1 MANAL
6 IEEVSAALA
15 EFSGASRLIDL
26 RIGERDEYGLLVE
39 AFAAEEAVQEV
50 GLRDVIALSTSAT
63 IPVTALLGQ
72 PATLEL
78 ALADGTRERFSG
90 EICDAAMLGS
100 DGGLARYR
108 IRISPWIWRLAH
120 VRNCRVWQDK
130 RVIDIVDAVFADY
143 RPAARWRWSDET
155 ASFMA
160 DALPR
165 SYCCQYRESDLD
177 FVLRLLAE
185 EGLCW
190 RVEEGDEGY
199 GLVLFADSSQPGA
212 VPEDASSASDGG
224 IRYHGVSSVEQRD
237 SVQSLHARQR
247 LHASLMTV
255 LSSDYKAR
263 RSVSANSPS
272 HVRYNKLPELES
284 YDVPGQYAYA
294 NSAQARRYVD
304 LQMQGKEARGQL
316 WSGRSTVRTLRAG
329 TRMDVTGAPL
339 RQLGAAGAF
348 TVLQVSS
355 VGINNLPPPA
365 RDALAELFGPLPEL
379 LEQALRVVPMDFG
392 LAIAQA
398 RRTGYANCFEAIPAA
413 APWRPEL
420 PGSDGRTHAKPTAR
434 GAQSAIVVGMG
445 GSDSAQGADELCCDR
460 LGRVRI
466 RFHWQDGG
474 SATCWVRVVQRSVGF
489 QFLPRIGQEVLVQF
503 LENDIDRPV
512 IVGAL
517 YNGQG
522 EGGVVPTPGGARV
535 AQGKV
540 SPFEKANDHAR
551 SGQGN
556 LAGGNSPVWHGASP
570 ESEGHRNGAAQ
581 WGIRSKEFGGPGY
594 SQLLFDDT
602 DGQGRVQLRC
612 SHAATELNLGHLVH
626 SADNYR
632 GSFRGLGAELRTD
645 ASGAVRAGAGL
656 LVSSYRIEHGALVR
670 EPVGEN
676 EAGVGLVRQAVKMV
690 EIFHQATTT
699 HQTVGLAVHAGA
711 SKTNSSVL
719 DENRAPFEA
728 MFGAL
733 TGSTN
738 KQNVGTAAMNT
749 SGAAS
754 ETSSKMT
761 EPLIAIAAMDGF
773 GVNAGQSVQLTSGET
788 ISLMSAGN
796 AQFIGGGMVHIHSHQ
811 SIGLLAGAIK
821 AVDGGLGLHL
831 MASKDAID
839 VQAQSDEVKIQ
850 SRDEINVVSA
860 NSHID
865 WAAAKTISLSTSGGA
880 NISIDGGN
888 ITVVCPGSLKVHAGK
903 KSLCGSENTKLDFPV
918 MPSSL
923 SQYDERFELL
933 NEAGEPVPNMRY
945 RIERSDGGYVE
956 GVTDQQGQLIVQ
968 QGFSPDKILIKLLG
982 RSKNG

>member
-1 MANAL
+1 L

-15 EFSGASRLIDL
+15 EFSGTTRLIHL
-26 RIGERDEYGLLVE
+26 SIGEPDEYGLLVE

-50 GLRDVIALSTSAT
+50 GLRDVIALSTSAY

-78 ALADGTRERFSG
+78 SLANGTRTRFSG
-90 EICDAAMLGS
+90 EVCEAAILGS

-108 IRISPWIWRLAH
+108 IRLAPWIWRLAH
-120 VRNCRVWQDK
+120 VRNCRIWQDK

-143 RPAARWRWSDET
+143 RPTARWRWSNET
-155 ASFMA
+155 GSFMV

-185 EGLCW
+185 EGLSW
-190 RVEEGDEGY
+190 RVEDTEDGH
-199 GLVLFADSSQPGA
+199 GLVLFADSSQPSG

-224 IRYHGVSSVEQRD
+224 IRYHGVSSVEQCD
-237 SVQSLHARQR
+237 SVQSLHAQQR

-255 LSSDYKAR
+255 LSSDYKSR
-263 RSVSANSPS
+263 RSISANSPS

-304 LQMQGKEARGQL
+304 LQMQGKEARGL
-316 WSGRSTVRTLRAG
+316 IWSGRSTVRTLRAG

-339 RQLGAAGAF
+339 QTLGAAGAF
-348 TVLQVSS
+348 TVLRVSS

-379 LEQALRVVPMDFG
+379 LEQAVRVAPADFG

-398 RRTGYANCFEAIPAA
+398 RRTGYANCFEAIPSAV
-413 APWRPEL
+413 PWRPEL

-434 GAQSAIVVGMG
+434 GAQSAIVVGMSG
-445 GSDSAQGADELCCDR
+445 NDSAQGADELCCDR

-466 RFHWQDGG
+466 RFHWQDSGG
-474 SATCWVRVVQRSVGF
+474 ATCWVRVAQRSVGF

-512 IVGAL
+512 IMGAL

-522 EGGVVPTPGGARV
+522 EGGVVPTPGGERV

-581 WGIRSKEFGGPGY
+581 WGIRSKEFGGSGY

-602 DGQGRVQLRC
+602 DGQGRVQLKC

-645 ASGAVRAGAGL
+645 AFGAVKAGGGL
-656 LVSSYRIEHGALVR
+656 LISSYGINHGAAVR
-670 EPVGEN
+670 DVTSEN
-676 EAGVGLVRQAVKMV
+676 ADGVGLVEHAVKMAEV
-690 EIFHQATTT
+690 FHRAATN
-699 HQTVGLAVHAGA
+699 HKTVGLAVHAGA
-711 SKTNSSVL
+711 AKVGSSVL
-719 DENRAPFEA
+719 DQNMAPMNAIFAALSGNVDTRRFDKTESPA
-728 MFGAL
+728 M
-733 TGSTN
+733 
-738 KQNVGTAAMNT
+738 
-749 SGAAS
+749 S
-754 ETSSKMT
+754 EFVAPMV
-761 EPLIAIAAMDGF
+761 AIAAKNGM
-773 GVNAGQSVQLTSGET
+773 GVNAGQSLQITNGEAVSM
-788 ISLMSAGN
+788 IAGRD
-796 AQFIGGGMVHIHSHQ
+796 AQ
-811 SIGLLAGAIK
+811 SISGGQVYIHAGQVIGVLGGTVK
-821 AVDGGLGLHL
+821 ADADSGGLQLI
-831 MASKDAID
+831 AAREAID
-839 VQAQSDEVKIQ
+839 IQSQGDELKVQARDEVG
-850 SRDEINVVSA
+850 VTSA
-860 NSHID
+860 NAHID
-865 WAAAKTISLSTSGGA
+865 WAAAKCISLSTAGGA
-880 NISIDGGN
+880 SIVIDGGN
-888 ITVVCPGSLKVHAGK
+888 INVLCPGKIAIQAGK
-903 KSLCGSENTKLDFPV
+903 KSLSGANQLAYPLPTLPTSVCLECLMRARSVGSPFVL
-918 MPSSL
+918 
-923 SQYDERFELL
+923 
-933 NEAGEPVPNMRY
+933 
-945 RIERSDGGYVE
+945 RSA
-956 GVTDQQGQLIVQ
+956 
-968 QGFSPDKILIKLLG
+968 
-982 RSKNG
+982 

>member
-190 RVEEGDEGY
+190 RVEEGDEGH

-581 WGIRSKEFGGPGY
+581 WGIRSKEFGGSGY

-645 ASGAVRAGAGL
+645 AFGAVRAGGGL
-656 LVSSYRIEHGALVR
+656 LISSYGINHGTAVR
-670 EPVGEN
+670 DTASEN
-676 EAGVGLVRQAVKMV
+676 AGGVGLMEQAVKMAEV
-690 EIFHQATTT
+690 FHRAATN
-699 HQTVGLAVHAGA
+699 HETVGLAAHAGTTKA
-711 SKTNSSVL
+711 CSSVL
-719 DENRAPFEA
+719 DQNLAPLNAILAALSENVDVRRLDTAEGAPA
-728 MFGAL
+728 GAGMSQL
-733 TGSTN
+733 A
-738 KQNVGTAAMNT
+738 VPMV
-749 SGAAS
+749 
-754 ETSSKMT
+754 
-761 EPLIAIAAMDGF
+761 AIAAKN
-773 GVNAGQSVQLTSGET
+773 GVGVDAGQSLQITSDET
-788 ISLMSAGN
+788 VSMIAGQDMQSISGGHICIHSGQVIGVLGGTVEADAVSAGLQLVA
-796 AQFIGGGMVHIHSHQ
+796 AQ
-811 SIGLLAGAIK
+811 
-821 AVDGGLGLHL
+821 
-831 MASKDAID
+831 DAID
-839 VQAQSDEVKIQ
+839 IQGQADELKIQARDEVSLI
-850 SRDEINVVSA
+850 STNA
-860 NSHID
+860 HID
-865 WAAAKTISLSTSGGA
+865 WAAAKSINLSIAGGA
-880 NISIDGGN
+880 SIVIDGGN
-888 ITVVCPGSLKVHAGK
+888 INVLCPGKIVIQAGK
-903 KSLCGSENTKLDFPV
+903 KSLSGASKLDYPL
-918 MPSSL
+918 PTLPASIC
-923 SQYDERFELL
+923 
-933 NEAGEPVPNMRY
+933 
-945 RIERSDGGYVE
+945 IECLIRARRTGSPFVLRSA
-956 GVTDQQGQLIVQ
+956 
-968 QGFSPDKILIKLLG
+968 
-982 RSKNG
+982 